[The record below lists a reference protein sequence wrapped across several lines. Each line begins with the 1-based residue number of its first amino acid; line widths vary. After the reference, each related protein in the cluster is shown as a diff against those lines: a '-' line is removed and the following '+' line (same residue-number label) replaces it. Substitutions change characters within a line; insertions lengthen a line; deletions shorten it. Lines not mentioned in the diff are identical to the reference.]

1 MISGS
6 LSPVSTVWQ
15 QVEVHGISGI
25 PGLPGVLVEAL
36 SVFNDPRGSLHELF
50 RVDEI
55 PAGFKPLMACSSWS
69 HPGVTRGP
77 HQHVGQDDYF
87 TFAGP
92 SNFTVYLWD
101 DRPGSA
107 KAAKGWFIL
116 TGEQAPSRI
125 YVPRGVVHAYRNT
138 GGTCGLVVTT
148 TSLLFKGEGRRDPVD
163 EIRHEL
169 DRNSAYKLPQT

>member
-1 MISGS
+1 M
-6 LSPVSTVWQ
+6 
-15 QVEVHGISGI
+15 
-25 PGLPGVLVEAL
+25 PGVRVEAL
-36 SVFNDPRGSLHELF
+36 PVFKDVRGSLHELF

-55 PAGFKPLMACSSWS
+55 PAGFSPLMACSSWS
-69 HPGVTRGP
+69 HAGLTRGP

-92 SNFTVYLWD
+92 SDFSVYLWD
-101 DRPGSA
+101 DRSGSA
-107 KAAKGWFIL
+107 KAARGWIIH
-116 TGEQAPSRI
+116 TGEKAPSRI

-138 GGTCGLVVTT
+138 GTVTGLVVTV

-169 DRNSAYKLPQT
+169 NPDSPYQPPQS

>member
-1 MISGS
+1 M
-6 LSPVSTVWQ
+6 STVWQ
-15 QVEVHGISGI
+15 PVEVRGISEI
-25 PGLPGVLVEAL
+25 PGLPGVRVEAL
-36 SVFNDPRGSLHELF
+36 PVFKDARGSLHELF

-55 PAGFKPLMACSSWS
+55 PAGFQPLMACSSWS

-101 DRPGSA
+101 DRPSSA
-107 KAAKGWFIL
+107 KAAKGWFIH
-116 TGEQAPSRI
+116 TGEQAPTRI
-125 YVPRGVVHAYRNT
+125 HVPRGVVHAYRNT
-138 GGTCGLVVTT
+138 GIAFGLVVTV

-169 DRNSAYKLPQT
+169 NPDSPYQPPQT

>member
-1 MISGS
+1 M
-6 LSPVSTVWQ
+6 STVWQ
-15 QVEVHGISGI
+15 QIEVRGICEI
-25 PGLPGVLVEAL
+25 PGLPGARVEAL
-36 SVFNDPRGSLHELF
+36 PVFQDARGSLHELF
-50 RVDEI
+50 RTDEI
-55 PAGFKPLMACSSWS
+55 PAGFRPLMACASWS
-69 HPGVTRGP
+69 DAGVTRGP
-77 HQHVGQDDYF
+77 HQHVAQDDYF

-101 DRPGSA
+101 DRPASA
-107 KAAKGWFIL
+107 RAAKGWFIL

-138 GGTCGLVVTT
+138 GGIRGLVVTA

-169 DRNSAYKLPQT
+169 HPHSLYQLPPS

>member
-1 MISGS
+1 M
-6 LSPVSTVWQ
+6 STVWQ
-15 QVEVHGISGI
+15 QIEVSGISGI
-25 PGLPGVLVEAL
+25 PGLPGVRVEAL
-36 SVFNDPRGSLHELF
+36 PIFKDMRGSLHELF
-50 RVDEI
+50 RTDEI

-77 HQHVGQDDYF
+77 HQHTMQDDYF

-92 SNFTVYLWD
+92 SNFTIYLWD
-101 DRPGSA
+101 DRPPASG
-107 KAAKGWFIL
+107 AAKGWFIL
-116 TGEQAPSRI
+116 TGEQAPARL

-138 GGTCGLVVTT
+138 GFVMGLVVTV

-169 DRNSAYKLPQT
+169 NPDTPYRLPES

>member
-1 MISGS
+1 MR
-6 LSPVSTVWQ
+6 
-15 QVEVHGISGI
+15 
-25 PGLPGVLVEAL
+25 VEAL
-36 SVFNDPRGSLHELF
+36 PVFKDARGSLHELF

-55 PAGFKPLMACSSWS
+55 PAGFIPLMACSSWS
-69 HPGVTRGP
+69 HAGLTRGP

-92 SNFTVYLWD
+92 SDFSVYLWD
-101 DRPGSA
+101 DRPGAA
-107 KAAKGWFIL
+107 KAARGWVIH
-116 TGEQAPSRI
+116 TGEKSPSRI

-138 GGTCGLVVTT
+138 GTVAGLVVTV

-169 DRNSAYKLPQT
+169 NPDSPYQPPQP

>member
-1 MISGS
+1 M
-6 LSPVSTVWQ
+6 STVWQ
-15 QVEVHGISGI
+15 PVEVRGIFEI
-25 PGLPGVLVEAL
+25 PGLPGVRVEAL
-36 SVFNDPRGSLHELF
+36 PIYKDPRGSLHELF

-92 SNFTVYLWD
+92 SNFIVYLWD

-107 KAAKGWFIL
+107 GAAKGWFIQ
-116 TGEQAPSRI
+116 TGEQAPTRI
-125 YVPRGVVHAYRNT
+125 HVPRSVVHAYRNVGKT
-138 GGTCGLVVTT
+138 SGLVVTV
-148 TSLLFKGEGRRDPVD
+148 TSLLFKGEGRSDPVD

-169 DRNSAYKLPQT
+169 NPNSLYKLPQS

>member
-1 MISGS
+1 MKTQWTEVKVSG
-6 LSPVSTVWQ
+6 VT
-15 QVEVHGISGI
+15 EI
-25 PGLPGVLVEAL
+25 PGLPGVRIEAL
-36 SVFNDPRGSLHELF
+36 PVFKDGRGRLHELL

-101 DRPGSA
+101 DRPGFTG
-107 KAAKGWFIL
+107 AAKGWFIN
-116 TGEQAPSRI
+116 TGEQAPSRVH
-125 YVPRGVVHAYRNT
+125 VPREVVRAYRNM
-138 GGTCGLVVTT
+138 GNVSGLVVTV
-148 TSLLFKGEGRRDPVD
+148 TSLLFKGEGRRDLVD

-169 DRNSAYKLPQT
+169 NPNSPYQPPQS

>member
-1 MISGS
+1 MT
-6 LSPVSTVWQ
+6 TVWQ
-15 QVEVHGISGI
+15 EVKVHGIFEV
-25 PGLPGVLVEAL
+25 PGLPSVRVEAL
-36 SVFNDPRGSLHELF
+36 PLFKDDRGSLHELF
-50 RVDEI
+50 RTDEI

-101 DRPGSA
+101 DRPGA
-107 KAAKGWFIL
+107 AGAAKGWFIH

-125 YVPRGVVHAYRNT
+125 HVPRGVVHAYRNT
-138 GGTCGLVVTT
+138 GNACGLVVTV
-148 TSLLFKGEGRRDPVD
+148 TSLLFKGEGRSDPVD

-169 DRNSAYKLPQT
+169 NPNSPYKPPQT

>member
-1 MISGS
+1 M
-6 LSPVSTVWQ
+6 STVWQ
-15 QVEVHGISGI
+15 QVEVRGTFEI
-25 PGLPGVLVEAL
+25 PGLPGVRVEAL
-36 SVFNDPRGSLHELF
+36 PVYKDTRGSLHELF

-69 HPGVTRGP
+69 HSGVARGP

-92 SNFTVYLWD
+92 SDFRVYLWD
-101 DRPGSA
+101 DRPG
-107 KAAKGWFIL
+107 AAGAARGWFIN
-116 TGEQAPSRI
+116 TGEQAPTRI
-125 YVPRGVVHAYRNT
+125 HVPRGVVHAYKNIGNT
-138 GGTCGLVVTT
+138 MGLVVTV

-169 DRNSAYKLPQT
+169 NPQSPYQIPQS

>member
-1 MISGS
+1 
-6 LSPVSTVWQ
+6 LKTHWT
-15 QVEVHGISGI
+15 EVKVSGI
-25 PGLPGVLVEAL
+25 VDVPGLPGVRVEAL
-36 SVFNDPRGSLHELF
+36 PVFKDPRGTLHELF
-50 RVDEI
+50 RTDEI

-69 HPGVTRGP
+69 HAGVTRGP

-92 SNFTVYLWD
+92 SEFRVYLWD

-107 KAAKGWFIL
+107 KAERGWFIV
-116 TGEQAPSRI
+116 TGETAPSRI
-125 YVPRGVVHAYRNT
+125 HVPRGVVHAYRNS
-138 GGTCGLVVTT
+138 GKVSGLVVTV

-169 DRNSAYKLPQT
+169 NPDSPYRVPEND

>member
-1 MISGS
+1 LKTQWTII
-6 LSPVSTVWQ
+6 
-15 QVEVHGISGI
+15 EVGGRPEI
-25 PGLPGVLVEAL
+25 PGLPGVRVEAL
-36 SVFNDPRGSLHELF
+36 PVFKDARGSLHELF

-55 PAGFKPLMACSSWS
+55 PAGFTPMMACSSWS
-69 HPGVTRGP
+69 HPGLTRGP

-92 SNFTVYLWD
+92 SDFSVYLWD
-101 DRPGSA
+101 DRSGSGKVA
-107 KAAKGWFIL
+107 RGWVVH
-116 TGEQAPSRI
+116 TGEKSPSRI

-138 GGTCGLVVTT
+138 GKVSGLVVTV

-169 DRNSAYKLPQT
+169 NPASPYQPPQS